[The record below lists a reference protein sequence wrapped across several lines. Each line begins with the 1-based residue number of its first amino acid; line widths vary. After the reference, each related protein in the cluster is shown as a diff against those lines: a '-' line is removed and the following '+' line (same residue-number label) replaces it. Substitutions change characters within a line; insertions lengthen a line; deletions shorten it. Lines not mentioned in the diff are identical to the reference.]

1 MRTREKA
8 RIWRRFMA
16 GESVI
21 NLAWTLP
28 TNPNGYRENERI
40 RDVES
45 VLREGAIGK
54 FDKEKK

>member
-1 MRTREKA
+1 
-8 RIWRRFMA
+8 MA